1 MPIKYEETEKV
12 RRILMTLYGNPVAQ
26 GRPRFSRQGGFVKT
40 YDPIKSKAYKA
51 LIRLE
56 LQPLL
61 AKPGF
66 RQFKNPCRVHL
77 LICRAIPSGFSQK
90 KRKEAIEAKI
100 RPTTRPDTDNYIKG
114 ILDALNGTVLKDD
127 SIVCEINAG
136 KIYSDK
142 PRIEVMVEER
152 LRY

>member
-40 YDPIKSKAYKA
+40 YDPIKSRTYKA

-61 AKPGF
+61 SDPDFTPIDKACCLNLKVF
-66 RQFKNPCRVHL
+66 RALPK
-77 LICRAIPSGFSQK
+77 SFSKK
-90 KRKEAIEAKI
+90 KREEALLGYI
-100 RPTTRPDTDNYIKG
+100 RPTTKPDTENYVKG
-114 ILDALNGTVLKDD
+114 VLDALNGTALKDD
-127 SIVCEINAG
+127 SVVCEIFAR
-136 KIYSDK
+136 KFYSER
-142 PRIEVMVEER
+142 PRIEVVLEAKEC
-152 LRY
+152 

>member
-1 MPIKYEETEKV
+1 MPTKYEETEKV

>member
-51 LIRLE
+51 LLILE

-66 RQFKNPCRVHL
+66 RQFENPCRVHL

>member
-142 PRIEVMVEER
+142 PRIEVKAEER
-152 LRY
+152 IRY

>member
-142 PRIEVMVEER
+142 PRLEVMVEER

>member
-1 MPIKYEETEKV
+1 MPTKYEETEKV

-51 LIRLE
+51 LIRL

-66 RQFKNPCRVHL
+66 RQFENPCRVHL

>member
-26 GRPRFSRQGGFVKT
+26 GRPRFSRQGGFVKA
-40 YDPIKSKAYKA
+40 YAPIKSKAYKA

-66 RQFKNPCRVHL
+66 RQFENSCRVHL

>member
-1 MPIKYEETEKV
+1 MPTKYEETEKV

-66 RQFKNPCRVHL
+66 RQCENPCRVHL

>member
-26 GRPRFSRQGGFVKT
+26 GRPRFSRGGGFVKA

-61 AKPGF
+61 AKSGF
-66 RQFKNPCRVHL
+66 KQFENSCRVHL

>member
-26 GRPRFSRQGGFVKT
+26 GRPRFSRQGGFVKA

-51 LIRLE
+51 LIILD

>member
-26 GRPRFSRQGGFVKT
+26 GRPRFSRQGGFVKA

-152 LRY
+152 LRH